1 MHSMYR
7 QLSLLL
13 AINLSCFNAA
23 AATQPVPAWR
33 CNADVLVA
41 SSFEDETPV
50 RASLG
55 SGGVFPQQSQLTVAS
70 TSGAVTYHFDVP
82 ADYSPARP
90 APLIIAWHGA
100 AGPGG
105 QPFAASAIRDTWA
118 QAGLG
123 DVIIVAQESSG
134 SMGGWVPNNDLVK
147 LRAVLASASALY
159 NVDLNRIYGWGFSAG
174 AHLMHGIALVP
185 TGAPNLF
192 AGYGISAGALQAFA
206 GISAPQNAPR
216 EVPLHIHQGINDSV
230 VPLSVVQADV
240 VRFQTA
246 GWISAAGPGQ
256 NLYFETFDG
265 GHEFESAHAVRI
277 WANLCRFAE
286 VASARAAR

>member
-1 MHSMYR
+1 MCRSYR
-7 QLSLLL
+7 QLGLLL
-13 AINLSCFNAA
+13 TSFMTCFSVS

-41 SSFEDETPV
+41 SGFEDETPV

-55 SGGVFPQQSQLTVAS
+55 SGGAFPQQSQSSINS
-70 TSGAVTYHFDVP
+70 TSGPVTYHYNIP
-82 ADYSPARP
+82 ADYSPNRP
-90 APLIIAWHGA
+90 APLIIALNGA

-105 QPFAASAIRDTWA
+105 QPFAASDIRDAWA
-118 QAGLG
+118 LAGLS
-123 DVIIVAQESSG
+123 DAIIVAQESSG
-134 SMGGWVPNNDLVK
+134 SMGGWVPSTDLVK

-174 AHLMHGIALVP
+174 AHIMHGVALAP
-185 TGAPNLF
+185 SGAPNLF

-206 GISAPQNAPR
+206 GVTAPQNAPR
-216 EVPLHIHQGINDSV
+216 KVPLHIHQGINDGV
-230 VPLSVVQADV
+230 VPLNIVQADV
-240 VRFQTA
+240 VRFQDA

-256 NLYFETFDG
+256 NLYFETFEG
-265 GHEFESAHAVRI
+265 GHEFESAHAQRI

-286 VASARAAR
+286 VPSLRTLP